1 MQLKIIPI
9 NNVNSTI
16 YGRLIELCTNDK
28 DIMLNNISDINAVSI
43 IISDNIDILTNIR
56 SEFKYTMLIYDK
68 LGDTNLDSIDCII
81 YK

>member
-1 MQLKIIPI
+1 MHK
-9 NNVNSTI
+9 
-16 YGRLIELCTNDK
+16 NDK

-68 LGDTNLDSIDCII
+68 LDDTNLDSIDCII